1 MSNKGAGISGAFFI
15 GSDVAGG
22 SADPGYSERGGH
34 SVLARTGVA
43 LKSGDAAD
51 LTTRHLLIG
60 FYNPCRTIGP
70 QLGSGRR
77 LVLMQVAAL
86 LRGAE

>member
-1 MSNKGAGISGAFFI
+1 MSNKGAGISGAFFYWFRCC
-15 GSDVAGG
+15 GG

-51 LTTRHLLIG
+51 LTTRHLKMG
-60 FYNPCRTIGP
+60 FITRAE
-70 QLGSGRR
+70 R
-77 LVLMQVAAL
+77 LAL
-86 LRGAE
+86 SWEADGAWC